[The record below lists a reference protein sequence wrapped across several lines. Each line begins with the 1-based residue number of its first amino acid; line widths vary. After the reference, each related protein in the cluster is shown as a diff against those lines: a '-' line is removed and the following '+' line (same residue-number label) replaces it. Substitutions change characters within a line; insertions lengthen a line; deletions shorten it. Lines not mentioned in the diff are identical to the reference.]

1 MSLMNLTKEQQNI
14 LRYKRG
20 TPEYW
25 KIINKDRTKC
35 KVCGSYECECNS
47 ITLDQLMP
55 KDKKK

>member
-1 MSLMNLTKEQQNI
+1 MNLTKEQQNI

-47 ITLDQLMP
+47 ITLDQWMP